1 MFRISALDLW
11 KEEEN
16 RTGLVTFC
24 KDLDLALGSGISEG
38 MITELC
44 GSPGSGKTQLCLQL
58 SVNVQIPRQLGG
70 LQGRAAYLDTNYG
83 FCPQRIQEIAQA
95 CHSHCRNIA
104 LLHKLNPDE
113 ILASFSGANALDGIL
128 YSHVTDCT
136 QVLEAIAILQHKLYD
151 GERIKLIILD
161 SLSFLI
167 RNTITRSMM
176 RVRRLHEILTPL
188 HKLANRFGC
197 VVIVTNDVTTR
208 ITDTDTYERTETPQI
223 VPALGGSHTHK
234 INQRI
239 FLGRDES
246 NYDSHMQH
254 SPRYVASI
262 AKGHFLPTITVPF
275 RIEMAGIRGI
285 KREEQVKAISG

>member
-1 MFRISALDLW
+1 MRMFKTSALDLW

-24 KDLDLALGSGISEG
+24 KDLDLAFGSGIPEG

-44 GSPGSGKTQLCLQL
+44 GPPGSGKTQFCLQL

-83 FCPQRIQEIAQA
+83 FCPQRVQEMAQA
-95 CHSHCRNIA
+95 CHSHCRSIA
-104 LLHKLNPDE
+104 LLHKQNPDE
-113 ILASFSGANALDGIL
+113 ILAGFSEATALDGIL

-136 QVLEAIAILQHKLYD
+136 QMLEAIAVLQNKLYD

-167 RNTITRSMM
+167 RNTIPSSMKRM
-176 RVRRLHEILTPL
+176 RRLHEILTPL
-188 HKLANRFGC
+188 HKLAHRFGC

-208 ITDTDTYERTETPQI
+208 ISDSDSYERTETPQI

-239 FLGRDES
+239 FLGQDES
-246 NYDSHMQH
+246 NYDFHSQH
-254 SPRYVASI
+254 QPRYVASI

-275 RIEMAGIRGI
+275 RIETAGIRGI
-285 KREEQVKAISG
+285 KQEV